1 MTMKER
7 IYAEIDSVEEERLA
21 DLFRLVKKFVA
32 GKKNS
37 KKPGIMAKL
46 RKVKI
51 DAPIDFA
58 ANLDQYL
65 NGEKR
70 VEDNLP

>member
-1 MTMKER
+1 MTIKER
-7 IYAEIDSVEEERLA
+7 IHAEIDSVEEESLTE
-21 DLFRLVKKFVA
+21 LFRLVKRFVA
-32 GKKNS
+32 K
-37 KKPGIMAKL
+37 KKPHKNHGIMAKL

-51 DAPIDFA
+51 EAPADFA
-58 ANLDQYL
+58 ANLDLYI